1 MMVISIFFFRKNWLA
16 HNFQCFINYT
26 MQGWNLN
33 DIEGGHLEI
42 MTKIMCKKCC
52 FNKSVGFSLPLNQCK
67 FDKISLINA
76 SLP

>member
-1 MMVISIFFFRKNWLA
+1 MMVKVFFSSEKRLA
-16 HNFQCFINYT
+16 RNFQCFINYT

-52 FNKSVGFSLPLNQCK
+52 FNKSVGFS
-67 FDKISLINA
+67 
-76 SLP
+76 